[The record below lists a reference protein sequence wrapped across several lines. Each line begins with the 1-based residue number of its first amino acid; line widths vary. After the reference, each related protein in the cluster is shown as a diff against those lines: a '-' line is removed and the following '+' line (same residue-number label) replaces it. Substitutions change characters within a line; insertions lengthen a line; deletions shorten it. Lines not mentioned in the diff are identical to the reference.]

1 MNVLSEGDGKK
12 ESVEERNNQEKQ
24 RGWVQFNGDTF
35 ELWYRGRVSGFQ
47 NNYGS
52 FSFQRPFDSDDKPL
66 HISLSTLEIQ
76 FKKAQQTLRELV
88 LIPVSSGEGRT
99 HLAAQFNQIYLSK
112 RSVFASHDIE
122 SVVKTEISA
131 TPWLFSTYGA
141 KTWK

>member
-1 MNVLSEGDGKK
+1 MAIHLNYDTEG
-12 ESVEERNNQEKQ
+12 ERC
-24 RGWVQFNGDTF
+24 
-35 ELWYRGRVSGFQ
+35 GFQ

-66 HISLSTLEIQ
+66 NISLSTLEIQ
-76 FKKAQQTLRELV
+76 FKKAKQTLRELV

-122 SVVKTEISA
+122 SVVKIEISA

>member
-1 MNVLSEGDGKK
+1 MFSQREMERKK
-12 ESVEERNNQEKQ
+12 VSVEERNNQEKQ
-24 RGWVQFNGDTF
+24 RGWVQSNGDTF

-52 FSFQRPFDSDDKPL
+52 FSFKRPFDSDDKPL
-66 HISLSTLEIQ
+66 HTSLPTLEIQ

-88 LIPVSSGEGRT
+88 LIPVSGEGRL

-122 SVVKTEISA
+122 SVVKIGISA